1 MKNEIMQ
8 RIKAVMQTMD
18 GGIEVSGVKNAG
30 NLAGCYQIL
39 SEVMKMLNDSDIIP
53 LEKKD
58 EDMTLK

>member
-1 MKNEIMQ
+1 MKSEIIQ
-8 RIKAVMQTMD
+8 RINAVMRTID

-39 SEVMKMLNDSDIIP
+39 SEVMMMLNDSDIIP

-58 EDMTLK
+58 DSMTLK

>member
-8 RIKAVMQTMD
+8 RIRAVMQTMD